1 MAPMAVIR
9 IIQALEIFGM
19 RAHYNLFPMIHTVL
33 TIAGS
38 DPSGGA
44 GIQADLK
51 TFSALKVYGMAVI
64 AALTAQNT
72 QGVRAVFEIPA
83 EFVGSQLDAI
93 LTDIPPMAVKTGMLG
108 SAAVVEVVANRLR
121 GMRHLVV
128 DPVMVSSSGMPL
140 LQPEGIEILKREL
153 LPLAELITPNLAEA
167 SELAGMDV
175 KNLSD
180 MERAAR
186 RIHDMGARSVLVK
199 GGHLEGDAI
208 DVFFDGRTIV
218 QLRSER
224 VPGADLHG
232 TGCVLSSAIA
242 AKLALGHPLSDSVSL
257 AKDFVTASIRRGL
270 RLGKGSG
277 PVNPLGDLSQK

>member
-1 MAPMAVIR
+1 MAVTR
-9 IIQALEIFGM
+9 IQVLDIFDM
-19 RAHYNLFPMIHTVL
+19 SAHYNISPMISTVL

-51 TFSALKVYGMAVI
+51 TFSALNVYGMAVI

-72 QGVRAVFEIPA
+72 QGVRAVMEIPA
-83 EFVGSQLDAI
+83 EFVDSQLDAV
-93 LTDIPPMAVKTGMLG
+93 LTDIPPLAIKTGMLG
-108 SAAVVEVVANRLR
+108 SAAVVKVVARRLR
-121 GMRHLVV
+121 GQDIRHIVV
-128 DPVMVSSSGMPL
+128 DPVMVSSSGTPL
-140 LQPEGIEILKREL
+140 LQPEAIEILKREL

-167 SELAGMDV
+167 SQLAGLEV
-175 KNLSD
+175 NNLSD
-180 MERAAR
+180 MERAAQ
-186 RIHDMGARSVLVK
+186 RIHDLGARNVLVK

-208 DVFFDGRTIV
+208 DVFFDGRTTV

-242 AKLALGHPLSDSVSL
+242 ANLALGHSLSDSVSL
-257 AKDFVTASIRRGL
+257 GKAFVTASIRCGL

-277 PVNPLGDLSQK
+277 LVNPLAGIPGK